1 MLHTYPPD
9 YKVIFVGDA
18 SMSPYEITHVGGAV
32 EHMNEEPGAL
42 WLRRV
47 TETYQHCVW
56 LNPVPEGHWGWTPS
70 IGMIRGLM
78 EGRMYPLTLQ
88 GLDAAMVELMR

>member
-18 SMSPYEITHVGGAV
+18 SMSPYEVTHVGGAV

-42 WLRRV
+42 WLRRI
-47 TETYQHCVW
+47 TETFRNCVW
-56 LNPVPEGHWGWTPS
+56 LNPVPDGYWDWTPS
-70 IGMIRGLM
+70 IGMVSDLM
-78 EGRMYPLTLQ
+78 EGRMYPLTLH
-88 GLDAAMVELMR
+88 GLDAATVELMR